1 MDINPGDIVKLK
13 KGGGFDLMTVV
24 HTCGDQVDCVSVRN
38 GESKK
43 VTLCIDD
50 LEKADSAL

>member
-13 KGGGFDLMTVV
+13 KGDGFGLMTVV
-24 HTCGDQVDCVSVRN
+24 HTCGDQVDCVSAIDR
-38 GESKK
+38 ESKK

-50 LEKADSAL
+50 LEKVDSAL

>member
-1 MDINPGDIVKLK
+1 MDIKPGDIVKLK
-13 KGGGFDLMTVV
+13 KGAGFDLMTVI
-24 HTCGDQVDCVSVRN
+24 HTCGDQVDCVPVMKGN
-38 GESKK
+38 SKK

>member
-1 MDINPGDIVKLK
+1 MDIKPGDIVKLK
-13 KGGGFDLMTVV
+13 KGAGFDLMTVV
-24 HTCGDQVDCVSVRN
+24 HTCGDQVDCVSVMK

>member
-1 MDINPGDIVKLK
+1 MNINPGDIVKLK
-13 KGGGFDLMTVV
+13 KGAGFDLMTVV
-24 HTCGDQVDCVSVRN
+24 HTCGDQVDCVSVMR